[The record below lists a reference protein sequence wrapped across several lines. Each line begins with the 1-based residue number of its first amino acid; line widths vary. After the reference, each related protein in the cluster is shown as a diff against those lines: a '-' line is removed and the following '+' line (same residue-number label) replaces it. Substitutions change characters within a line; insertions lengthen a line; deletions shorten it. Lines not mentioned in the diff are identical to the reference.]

1 MTAPNTIDREEYA
14 QRLFEACRR
23 MSKRLNRLK
32 DEEYSKEQTADN
44 KRDNEKALKHYF
56 NSVALNLAMWA
67 LLKTPEELKKL
78 K

>member
-23 MSKRLNRLK
+23 MSKRLSRLK
-32 DEEYSKEQTADN
+32 DEEYSKEQAADN

-56 NSVALNLAMWA
+56 NSVALNLAMSA
-67 LLKTPEELKKL
+67 LVKTPDELKKL

>member
-23 MSKRLNRLK
+23 MSKRLSRLK
-32 DEEYSKEQTADN
+32 DEEYGKEQTADN

-56 NSVALNLAMWA
+56 NSVALNLAMSA
-67 LLKTPEELKKL
+67 LVKTPDELKKL

>member
-1 MTAPNTIDREEYA
+1 MTAPNTINREEYA

-23 MSKRLNRLK
+23 MSKRLSRLK

-56 NSVALNLAMWA
+56 NSVALNLAMSA

>member
-23 MSKRLNRLK
+23 MSKRLSSLK
-32 DEEYSKEQTADN
+32 DEESGKERTADN
-44 KRDNEKALKHYF
+44 KGDNEKALNHYF
-56 NSVALNLAMWA
+56 NTAALNLAMSA
-67 LLKTPEELKKL
+67 LLKTPDELKQL

>member
-23 MSKRLNRLK
+23 MSKRLSRLK
-32 DEEYSKEQTADN
+32 DEECSKEQTADN

-56 NSVALNLAMWA
+56 NSVALNLAMSA

>member
-1 MTAPNTIDREEYA
+1 MTAPTTNDRDEYE

-23 MSKRLNRLK
+23 MSKRLSRLK

-44 KRDNEKALKHYF
+44 KRDNEKALKHFF
-56 NSVALNLAMWA
+56 NSVALNLAMSA
-67 LLKTPEELKKL
+67 LTKTPDELKKL

>member
-23 MSKRLNRLK
+23 MSKRLSRLK

-44 KRDNEKALKHYF
+44 KKDNEKALKHYF
-56 NSVALNLAMWA
+56 NSVALSLAMSA
-67 LLKTPEELKKL
+67 LAKTPDELKKL

>member
-23 MSKRLNRLK
+23 MSKRLSSLK

-44 KRDNEKALKHYF
+44 KGDNEKALKHYF
-56 NSVALNLAMWA
+56 NSVALNLAMSA
-67 LLKTPEELKKL
+67 LVKTPDELKQL